1 MSKIVLHL
9 VLTSISAALLV
20 LSLVYY
26 IVSVEKISHAN
37 ESRSHSLLLAGE
49 LHQTSNDL
57 TRMVRSYVATGD
69 PKFKQSFKVVLGIRN
84 GKIPRPNNMDMAYWD
99 LKLANNQQPFDEK
112 GGQPKAVALLKLMKQ
127 AGFTAEEFT
136 KMEEAKLASD
146 KLSITEQ
153 QAMLIIEGAAPVT
166 DADRVKA
173 STLLHDSAY
182 YNAKGNRSDPS
193 SLG

>member
-57 TRMVRSYVATGD
+57 T
-69 PKFKQSFKVVLGIRN
+69 
-84 GKIPRPNNMDMAYWD
+84 
-99 LKLANNQQPFDEK
+99 
-112 GGQPKAVALLKLMKQ
+112 
-127 AGFTAEEFT
+127 
-136 KMEEAKLASD
+136 
-146 KLSITEQ
+146 
-153 QAMLIIEGAAPVT
+153 
-166 DADRVKA
+166 
-173 STLLHDSAY
+173 
-182 YNAKGNRSDPS
+182 
-193 SLG
+193 